1 MHVLA
6 IDQGTTGSTVL
17 VLAFEEGR
25 GARVLSRGYSEFPQ
39 HFPQPG
45 WVEHDLEEI
54 WASVESAAQNA
65 LDAAGVGAK
74 DIRAVGITN
83 QRETTGIWSVDGEPI
98 HRAIV
103 WQDRR
108 TAPVTDRLK
117 ADGLE
122 AELRAK
128 TGLVA
133 DPYFSGTK
141 VAWLLDAV
149 DGARARAA
157 AGELRFGTVDSWLIW
172 KLSGG
177 DAHVTDATNASRTL
191 MFDIHRGEWDPELL
205 RILGDIPASL
215 LPQVM
220 PSSGHFAVTRNAGF
234 LPDGIPITGVA
245 GDQHAATFGQA
256 CFQPGMAKCTYG
268 TGAFALVN
276 VGSDPVASENGLLT
290 TIAWQ
295 LGDET
300 TYALE
305 GAVFVAGAIV
315 QWLRDELRF
324 FSSSAEIEA
333 LAQEVKSSEGVY
345 LVPALTGLG
354 APHWRPDARGIING
368 LTRGTS
374 RAHIARAALEGI
386 AFQVHDLLD
395 AMAKDLGSPLK
406 VLRVDGGAAA
416 NDLLMQFQADLLGV
430 ECHRPSIL
438 DTTALGAG
446 YLAALGVG
454 IFSDLDEVR
463 RAWEIEHAFQPA
475 GDPDDIKERLSG
487 WHRAVAATA
496 M

>member
-1 MHVLA
+1 MHILA

-17 VLAFEEGR
+17 VLAIESQR
-25 GARVLSRGYSEFPQ
+25 PARVLSRGYSEFPQ
-39 HFPQPG
+39 HFPKPG
-45 WVEHDLEEI
+45 WVEHELREI
-54 WASVESAAQNA
+54 WTSVESAATAA
-65 LDAAGVGAK
+65 LGAAGLDSSAI
-74 DIRAVGITN
+74 DAVGITN
-83 QRETTGIWSVDGEPI
+83 QRETTGIWSADGEPI

-117 ADGLE
+117 KDGLE
-122 AELRAK
+122 AEIRAK

-149 DGARARAA
+149 DGARQRASN
-157 AGELRFGTVDSWLIW
+157 GELRFGTMDSWLIW

-177 DAHVTDATNASRTL
+177 TAHVTDATNASRTL
-191 MFDIHRGEWDPELL
+191 MFDIHRRRWDDDLL
-205 RILGDIPASL
+205 RMLGDIPASL
-215 LPQVM
+215 LPTVL
-220 PSSGHFAVTRNAGF
+220 PSNGRFGITKNAGF

-256 CFQPGMAKCTYG
+256 CFETGMAKCTYG

-276 VGSDPVASENGLLT
+276 VGDKPVASDNGLLS

-295 LGDET
+295 LGDEV

-315 QWLRDELRF
+315 QWLRDEMQF
-324 FSSSAEIEA
+324 FASSEEIEA
-333 LAQEVKSSEGVY
+333 LARKVESSEGVY

-354 APHWRPDARGIING
+354 APHWRPDARGSISG

-374 RAHIARAALEGI
+374 RSHIARAALEGI
-386 AFQVHDLLD
+386 AFQVYDLLA
-395 AMAKDLGSPLK
+395 AMKKDLGAPLK

-416 NDLLMQFQADLLGV
+416 NDLLMQFQSDLLGI
-430 ECHRPSIL
+430 ECHRPALL

-454 IFSDLDEVR
+454 GLSGLDEIR
-463 RAWEIEHAFQPA
+463 EGWAMNRSFEPA
-475 GDPDDIKERLSG
+475 GNSDDIEARLAG
-487 WHRAVAATA
+487 WHRAVAAS
-496 M
+496 